1 MIGNILIDE
10 SAEKGVL
17 GSLFLE
23 PSLYGK
29 LSKIVSTDDFAS
41 EQNREIWSAMVECIL
56 DGHLDLVVLDAK
68 LKARGKLETVG
79 GLKTVVSIVNE
90 TPTSEAAMRYAEIVA
105 DYGERR
111 RKMKGLNTAA
121 SQLADLGTDISAT
134 DTFIQNVILA
144 PTGKSKTL
152 SFGQAYTEFRRDYDD
167 RKARGMTLPGI
178 LTGYPDLDIMLGG
191 FEKGK
196 MYVVGGRPSM
206 GKTAYALNLA
216 LRIAKRGHTVMY
228 FSLEMG
234 ASELVKRIEGIGTGV
249 PIKKMKICKLDS
261 DDEAKLETLKSDIED
276 RFLIND
282 TSYQTMTGIMTEVIG
297 KNAELSTSGNRVEC
311 VVIDHLQL
319 ISSSSSKYT
328 DRRNQIGEASR
339 MCKIMAKELNI
350 PVIVLSQMSRA
361 LKDRASN
368 TPRLTDLRE
377 SGDIE
382 QDADTVILLHRE
394 GYYDPKADQ
403 KEAKAYVAK
412 NRDGSTGVI
421 KYSWYEEKNIFAEN
435 TDPNCKIV

>member
-1 MIGNILIDE
+1 MSGNILIDE

>member
-1 MIGNILIDE
+1 MIGNIPMDE

-297 KNAELSTSGNRVEC
+297 KNAELSTNGNRVEC